1 MGDSVIIGIIGSG
14 VMGRQLILRNLLS
27 SHEVIAYSRDPLET
41 KVKLTEYLSSRIDE
55 FNYETSG
62 LKITNNF
69 VNLRNANLILECLP
83 ENFEIKRNAIEE
95 ISNLFPEKLIA
106 TSTSSITL
114 KRLSSSVK
122 NPHNLFLLH
131 FSNPV
136 SKTNIAE
143 VQYPFG
149 VLSEPKSFLEKYL
162 VSINVKA
169 VIVPDIP
176 GFVLNR
182 ILFAMLHEAIQ
193 IEGKHSVPR
202 LDIDSLMREG
212 CGFPMGPFEIMEF
225 IGERTVREIFEN
237 LFPTPE

>member
-1 MGDSVIIGIIGSG
+1 MIVGIIGSG
-14 VMGRQLILRNLLS
+14 IMGRQLILRNLLS
-27 SHEVIAYSRDPLET
+27 SHEVIAYSRDPFET
-41 KVKLTEYLSSRIDE
+41 KIKLSKYLSSRIDE

-62 LKITNNF
+62 LKITNDF
-69 VNLRNANLILECLP
+69 VDLRDANLILECLP
-83 ENFEIKRNAIEE
+83 ENFEIKSKAIEE
-95 ISNLFPEKLIA
+95 ISTLFPEKLIA

-122 NPHNLFLLH
+122 NPHCLFLLH

-143 VQYPFG
+143 VQYPFN
-149 VLSEPKSFLEKYL
+149 VLSGPKNFLEKYL

-193 IEGKHSVPR
+193 LESKHSVSR
-202 LDIDSLMREG
+202 FDIDSLMREG
-212 CGFPMGPFEIMEF
+212 CGFPMGPFEIIDF
-225 IGERTVREIFEN
+225 IGEQTVREILKN
-237 LFPTPE
+237 LFPGSD